1 MASRL
6 TKVAVLALG
15 LRSNINC
22 VCSGEAGRGVGSKLL
37 PYFNGNNK
45 MELALQIAQL
55 VGPLVIALGFIFMI
69 KSDVKVLGVR
79 LDSMNDNL
87 KVLNNSFEKLG
98 NILTKVAVQDQ
109 RLLGLE
115 EDIRELKH
123 GKGFISVDG
132 EYRNAGKVSG

>member
-1 MASRL
+1 
-6 TKVAVLALG
+6 
-15 LRSNINC
+15 
-22 VCSGEAGRGVGSKLL
+22 
-37 PYFNGNNK
+37 